1 MCCLGERG
9 VSVIDERDDALP
21 VLEVRG
27 PYFDELKIGPYP
39 ATAPALTLTSGLAAQ
54 HRAILGDRLPLGLD
68 AALAVDLVGAG
79 PIADPAL
86 VWDVAI
92 GQSTLV
98 THRGRAN
105 LVYRGMQFRRMP
117 LIGDTLR
124 TSVEVV
130 GLRANKPKTGRP
142 PTGIAALRVRTDD
155 QEKRVVLDFWRCAM
169 LPLDPEGAG
178 RESAA
183 GATRQAGEEV
193 EAIGS
198 AVDVWGVPSFVE
210 KWDLEALEGRVPR
223 MDHTSLGAPMRIV
236 VGTGDVVSSAPELA
250 RTTLNVA
257 AVHSDRFA
265 AGGRRLV
272 YGGHTV
278 GVAAAQAA
286 RALPSM
292 ITILSWQSC
301 DHLGPVYEA
310 DTLFSTIEIRRLSR
324 IGDPG
329 EPGYLADLRSVV
341 TAVGADVDP
350 AADEAGS
357 VERRSVLDWRFVGLL
372 H

>member
-1 MCCLGERG
+1 M
-9 VSVIDERDDALP
+9 DEGCDDALP

-27 PYFDELKIGPYP
+27 PYFDELEIGPYP
-39 ATAPALTLTSGLAAQ
+39 AAAPALTLTSGLAAQ

-68 AALAVDLVGAG
+68 SALAVDVVGAG
-79 PIADPAL
+79 PIADPA
-86 VWDVAI
+86 VIWDVAI

-98 THRGRAN
+98 THRVKAN
-105 LVYRGMQFRRMP
+105 LFYRGMQFRRMP

-130 GLRANKPKTGRP
+130 GLRTNKPKPGQP
-142 PTGIAALRVRTDD
+142 PTGMAALRMRTDD
-155 QEKRVVLDFWRCAM
+155 QEGRVVLDFWRCAM
-169 LPLDPEGAG
+169 LPLHPDRTGAD
-178 RESAA
+178 SAG
-183 GATRQAGEEV
+183 GATQHAGEELDT
-193 EAIGS
+193 IGS
-198 AVDVWGVPSFVE
+198 SVDVWGVPSFVE
-210 KWDLEALEGRVPR
+210 RWNLDALEGRVPR

-236 VGTGDVVSSAPELA
+236 VGTGDVVSSAAELA
-250 RTTLNVA
+250 RSTLNVA
-257 AVHSDRFA
+257 AVHSDRLA

-278 GVAAAQAA
+278 GVAAAQTA

-301 DHLGPVYEA
+301 DHLGPVYEE

-324 IGDPG
+324 IGEPG

-357 VERRSVLDWRFVGLL
+357 VERRRVLDWRFVGLL